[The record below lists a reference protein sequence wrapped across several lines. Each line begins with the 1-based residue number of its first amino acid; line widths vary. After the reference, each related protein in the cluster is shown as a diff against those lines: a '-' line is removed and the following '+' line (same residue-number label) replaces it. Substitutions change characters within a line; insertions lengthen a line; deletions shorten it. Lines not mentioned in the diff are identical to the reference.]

1 MTEENQDLLFD
12 EQLNNQFRDTAHKAF
27 LKVPE
32 LRSVVVIYDY
42 YKDLNDAPGINKG
55 MWLHAEGST
64 EKPVDSVVGSIGA
77 TLQALAHMLDEEMRQ
92 HSNMTQELVN
102 ISKELAE
109 KTNLANKG
117 S

>member
-1 MTEENQDLLFD
+1 MEDENQDLLFD
-12 EQLNNQFRDTAHKAF
+12 EQLNAVFRDTAHKAF

-42 YKDLNDAPGINKG
+42 YKDLNDASNINKG

-64 EKPVDSVVGSIGA
+64 EKPIDSVVGSIGA
-77 TLQALAHMLDEEMRQ
+77 TLQALAHMLDEQMRQ
-92 HSNMTQELVN
+92 HSNMTKELVELSQELV
-102 ISKELAE
+102 KKTTLAS
-109 KTNLANKG
+109 KG